1 MNKEIIMFD
10 ENETEKRKFH
20 YSKYPININNVDIDK
35 MIIGNSLSFGKNVLN
50 TLLDT
55 RLVKKLSRI
64 LLPIMSWYAK
74 SFDET
79 KYMFFLVNF
88 NIKPWIKSTIGL

>member
-10 ENETEKRKFH
+10 DDEIEKCKFH
-20 YSKYPININNVDIDK
+20 YSKYPINISNGDIDK
-35 MIIGNSLSFGKNVLN
+35 NVLKYSFGKNVLN

-64 LLPIMSWYAK
+64 LLPRMSKYKK

-79 KYMFFLVNF
+79 KFVFSGKF
-88 NIKPWIKSTIGL
+88 